1 MSHKPVVILYHADC
15 PDGFGG
21 AYAAWKKFGDE
32 AEYIPV
38 KHNRPVP
45 TLESAR
51 DVYVVDF
58 CYPKDVMD
66 TIAGNAKSLTV
77 LDHHKGIKEVVESF
91 PGHVYDEKR
100 SGAVIAWN
108 YFHPD
113 TPVPL
118 LLQYVQA
125 GDLYTFDMPDAR
137 AALSYLYTHHFHFE
151 EWDRLRAAFE
161 DDKTRASMFARGA
174 IYYEYYSLMVAQ
186 IAARAE
192 LVEFEG
198 YEVYLGSA
206 PSQFLSDV
214 GHELCKKKGPLALVA
229 GIAHDGIKVSLRGDG
244 TVDVSELARRF
255 EGNGHPNSSA
265 FFVPWGQPLPWKPVP
280 KDENPRD

>member
-1 MSHKPVVILYHADC
+1 MARQQTVVLYHADC

-21 AYAAWKKFGDE
+21 AYAAWEKFGDG

-38 KHNRPVP
+38 KHNRPAP
-45 TLESAR
+45 GLEPGR
-51 DVYVVDF
+51 DVYIVDF
-58 CYPKDVMD
+58 CYPKGVMD
-66 TIAGNAKSLTV
+66 AIARQAKSMTV
-77 LDHHKGIKEVVESF
+77 LDHHKGVREVIESF
-91 PGHVYDEKR
+91 PSHVYDEKR

-108 YFHPD
+108 YFHPA

-137 AALSYLYTHHFHFE
+137 AALSYLYTHPFHFE
-151 EWDRLRAAFE
+151 EWRRLREAFE
-161 DDKTRASMFARGA
+161 NEKTRAEMFARGA
-174 IYYEYYSLMVAQ
+174 IYYEYYSLMVEQ

-214 GHELCKKKGPLALVA
+214 GHSLSKKKGPLALVA
-229 GIAHDGIKVSLRGDG
+229 GVAHDGIKVSLRGDG
-244 TVDVSELARRF
+244 SVDVSELARRHG
-255 EGNGHPNSSA
+255 GNGHPNSSA
-265 FFVPWGQPLPWKPVP
+265 FFVPWGEPLPWKNAHA
-280 KDENPRD
+280 K